1 MLLTLLLTC
10 LAAVQGQDKLPD
22 QLVANLT
29 LLNLPDGFHITPY
42 TDTKVPDARNLAL
55 GLAMGNRTIVYV
67 SSTDAGTVSIALLLR
82 PRLLCLWWRLCLGW
96 C

>member
-1 MLLTLLLTC
+1 MTPAAMAVLLTLLLTC
-10 LAAVQGQDKLPD
+10 LTTVQVQGQEELPD

-29 LLNLPDGFHITPY
+29 LLNLPDGFHIAPY

-67 SSTDAGTVSIALLLR
+67 SSTGAGTVSTDLLLQHYF
-82 PRLLCLWWRLCLGW
+82 L
-96 C
+96 